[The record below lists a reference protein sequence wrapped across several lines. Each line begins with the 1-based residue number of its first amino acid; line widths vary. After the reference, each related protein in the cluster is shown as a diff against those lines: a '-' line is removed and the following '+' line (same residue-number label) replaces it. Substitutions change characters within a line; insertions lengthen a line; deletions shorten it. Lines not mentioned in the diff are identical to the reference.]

1 MYKLVTHTFLKNLI
15 DNEDDD
21 ILLFLLSDDTNFLLN
36 VKVQFYI
43 YVIIVIRLCIQKSK
57 SFM

>member
-43 YVIIVIRLCIQKSK
+43 YVIIVIRLFIQKSK